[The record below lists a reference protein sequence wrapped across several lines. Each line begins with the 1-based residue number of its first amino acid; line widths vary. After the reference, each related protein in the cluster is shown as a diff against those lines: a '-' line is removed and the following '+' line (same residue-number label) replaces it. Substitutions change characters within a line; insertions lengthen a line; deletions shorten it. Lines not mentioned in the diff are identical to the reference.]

1 MKKFFTILASVFAL
15 SSFTIPASLTDVVN
29 AIKSGNAASVSKYFD
44 NTVEIT
50 INSKSTNYSKGQAE
64 VVLRDFFANN
74 TVKSF
79 SVLHQGE
86 SGGSEF
92 CIGTLSTS
100 NGSYRTTL
108 NLKQKGEKQTLQE
121 IKFEK

>member
-1 MKKFFTILASVFAL
+1 MKKIFTILATVFAL
-15 SSFTIPASLTDVVN
+15 SSFTTFTGLNDVIN
-29 AIKSGNAASVSKYFD
+29 AIKAGNAVSVSKYFD

-50 INSKSTNYSKGQAE
+50 VNGKSSNYSKTQGE

-74 TVKSF
+74 AVKSF
-79 SVLHQGE
+79 TVLHQGQ

-92 CIGTLSTS
+92 CIGTLITS
-100 NGSYRTTL
+100 NGNYRTTL
-108 NLKQKGEKQTLQE
+108 NLKQKGDKQSLQE

>member
-1 MKKFFTILASVFAL
+1 MKKIFTILAAFVAL
-15 SSFTIPASLTDVVN
+15 SSFTIIAGINDVVN
-29 AIKSGNAASVSKYFD
+29 AIKTGNAASVSRYFD

-50 INSKSTNYSKGQAE
+50 VNGKSTNYSKAQGE

-74 TVKSF
+74 AVKSF
-79 SVLHQGE
+79 TILHQGE

-92 CIGTLSTS
+92 CIGTLATS
-100 NGSYRTTL
+100 NGNYRTTL
-108 NLKQKGEKQTLQE
+108 NLKQKADKQTLQE

>member
-1 MKKFFTILASVFAL
+1 MKKIFTILAAFVAF
-15 SSFTIPASLTDVVN
+15 SSFTINTGINDVVN
-29 AIKSGNAASVSKYFD
+29 SIKAGNAAAVSKYFD

-50 INSKSTNYSKGQAE
+50 INGKSTNYSKAQGE
-64 VVLRDFFANN
+64 VVLRDFFSNN

-79 SVLHQGE
+79 SVLHKGE

-92 CIGTLSTS
+92 CIGTLVTS
-100 NGSYRTTL
+100 NGNYRTTL
-108 NLKQKGEKQTLQE
+108 NLKQKGDKQTLQE

>member
-1 MKKFFTILASVFAL
+1 MKKIFTILAAFVAL
-15 SSFTIPASLTDVVN
+15 SSFTIITGLNDVVN

-50 INSKSTNYSKGQAE
+50 VNGKSSNYSKTQGE

-74 TVKSF
+74 AVKSF
-79 SVLHQGE
+79 TVLHQGQ
-86 SGGSEF
+86 SGGAEF
-92 CIGTLSTS
+92 CIGNLVTS
-100 NGSYRTTL
+100 NGNFRTTL
-108 NLKQKGEKQTLQE
+108 NLKQKGDKQTLQE

>member
-1 MKKFFTILASVFAL
+1 MKKIFTIIAAFVAL
-15 SSFTIPASLTDVVN
+15 SSFTIVAGIKDVVA
-29 AIKSGNAASVSKYFD
+29 AIKSGNAVAVSKYFD

-50 INSKSTNYSKGQAE
+50 VNGKSTNYSKAQGE

-74 TVKSF
+74 AVKSF

-92 CIGTLSTS
+92 CIGTLTTS
-100 NGSYRTTL
+100 NGNYRTTL
-108 NLKQKGEKQTLQE
+108 NLKQKGDKQTLQE